1 MEVEGGVSEL
11 LLAILA
17 LMPIVVVG
25 IFLVALRWPASR
37 AMPLSF
43 LTAVLLA
50 LFVWRV
56 PFFQVAAAS
65 VSGLAIALRLLYIIF
80 GAILLLN
87 VLRESGALSR
97 IRRSFVDISP
107 DRRIQAVI
115 IGWLFGSFIEGAA
128 GFGTPAAVGV
138 PLMVGLGFPPLAA
151 VMVGMT
157 IQSTPVSFGAV
168 GTPIE
173 VGVANSLAGSPD
185 VMRYFSSIGIDSSD
199 AGLHLIGF
207 RVALMHAAVG
217 FAIPMF
223 VVCMLTKYFGER
235 KDWREGLEVW
245 PFALFAAFAMI
256 IPYVA
261 VAWLLGPE
269 FPSLL
274 GGLIGLSVV
283 VFASR
288 RGFLMPRS
296 GMEWDFQ
303 EEKMWPASW
312 SGSMSLGIENDSPQ
326 SLARSWLPYLLV
338 AAILVMT
345 RLPQL
350 PYQAWLNSVVIRV
363 PELFGTNI
371 SIEEKPLYVPGS
383 VFVLV
388 SMMSIFIFRMKP
400 PAVLQAFGDS
410 TKTIRKASIALLFA
424 VPMVQVFLKSDGGSA
439 GYDAMPYALA
449 TAISDSVGRMWPV
462 FAPWIGG
469 MGAAVA
475 GSNTNSNMMF
485 SLFQFNV
492 GQKIGVDPLWM
503 VALQA
508 VGGAAGN
515 MICVHNVVAASAVV
529 GLIGREGETIRR
541 TLIPFCY
548 YVLMAGLLGL
558 VIVNM

>member
-1 MEVEGGVSEL
+1 MSEL
-11 LLAILA
+11 FLAILA

-50 LFVWRV
+50 LIVWRV
-56 PFFQVAAAS
+56 PVVQVAAAS
-65 VSGLAIALRLLYIIF
+65 LSGLAIALRLLYIIF

-97 IRRSFVDISP
+97 IRQSFVDITP

-173 VGVANSLAGSPD
+173 VGVANSLVGSLD
-185 VMRYFSSIGIDSSD
+185 VMRYFVSIGVDSTD

-207 RVALMHAAVG
+207 RVALLHAAVG

-288 RGFLMPRS
+288 RRFLMPRS

-303 EEKMWPASW
+303 EEKLWPASW
-312 SGSMSLGIENDSPQ
+312 SGSMTLGIENDSPR

-388 SMMSIFIFRMKP
+388 SIMSIFIFRMKT

-548 YVLMAGLLGL
+548 YVIMAGVLGL

>member
-1 MEVEGGVSEL
+1 MSEL